1 MATSDP
7 NSEKESNDG
16 GYRKVIVNIPKPLLD
31 EFDAVCDMNFY
42 TRKEAI
48 KQSMRD
54 FIKNEMGEEWTSP
67 SRKKYEKDKISEYME
82 GLTVG
87 AARASQNPEILK
99 LQQKNQQQTQLPQ
112 KTKKLQE

>member
-1 MATSDP
+1 MSTSDP
-7 NSEKESNDG
+7 NSEKDS

-54 FIKNEMGEEWTSP
+54 FIKNEMGEEWTSS
-67 SRKKYEKDKISEYME
+67 SRKKYEKELISDYME
-82 GLTVG
+82 GMVVG
-87 AARASQNPEILK
+87 AARAAQNPDVQK
-99 LQQKNQQQTQLPQ
+99 LQQQQTQLP
-112 KTKKLQE
+112 KKLKE